1 MQIMRRNQSF
11 VFFAKKKVTCFNRRC
26 LQILQTRKNHLASQM
41 YPLQNRDISACNE
54 NYPLKVI
61 SQVGKALAVTEN
73 Q

>member
-1 MQIMRRNQSF
+1 MRRNQSF
-11 VFFAKKKVTCFNRRC
+11 VFFAKKKVACFNRRR

-41 YPLQNRDISACNE
+41 YETFCNE

-61 SQVGKALAVTEN
+61 SQVAKALVVTEN